1 MPYLEGKSCREAL
14 QWTSAQVPWLGHR
27 LVPQLR
33 GKLGKQVNDVFISA
47 V

>member
-1 MPYLEGKSCREAL
+1 MPYLEGKACREAL
-14 QWTSAQVPWLGHR
+14 QWTSAQVAWMGAR

-33 GKLGKQVNDVFISA
+33 GKLGKQVKDMFTSA